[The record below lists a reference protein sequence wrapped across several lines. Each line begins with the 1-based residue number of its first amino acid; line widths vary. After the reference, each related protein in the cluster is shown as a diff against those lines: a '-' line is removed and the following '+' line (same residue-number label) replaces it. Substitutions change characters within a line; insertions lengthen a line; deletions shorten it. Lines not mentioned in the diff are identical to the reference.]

1 MRIQN
6 LINPQVLENAVANKM
21 VVVRDKPDLG
31 ISISCY
37 TQSCAWNNEW
47 DEASLLLRGMVW
59 DTETGTIISRCM
71 PKFFNHNQQ
80 DITHLVGLEYEI
92 FTKYDGTLIHFGHLE
107 DQLFMTTKLSSDHR
121 ILDLAHHVLDEYPHS
136 RYEIHKFVKEHNVTL
151 VCEFLHP
158 ANRIV
163 VDYKGLKEFVVLDI
177 IDNETGNSKFHELN
191 FELPSFIKAFSHGI
205 FNDDPYDKISE
216 LYEKYNN
223 LKGNQFEGFIF
234 RFSNGERIKVKLLD
248 YILMHKI
255 VTNTTAK
262 DVIQAACDQTSLDLF
277 IDNVPDELATFVKK
291 IYFEISHLIDSRISN
306 SIEAHERIKTALEHI
321 SQNKHYVKSEYA
333 GMLNNLK
340 NDFADLDYSPAL
352 CYAMADA
359 DLRSLSS
366 GTKENETDLWNIC
379 CKSLKLKF
387 KELNSQY
394 EKEMI
399 YD

>member
-191 FELPSFIKAFSHGI
+191 FELSSFIKAFSHGI
-205 FNDDPYDKISE
+205 FNDDPYNKISE
-216 LYEKYNN
+216 LYEKFNH

-234 RFSNGERIKVKLLD
+234 KFSNGERIKVKLLD

-255 VTNTTAK
+255 VTNVTAK
-262 DVIQAACDQTSLDLF
+262 DIITSACQKTSLELF
-277 IDNVPDELATFVKK
+277 IDNIPDELATYVKK
-291 IYFEISHLIDSRISN
+291 IYFEVSDLIESRILD
-306 SIEAHERIKTALEHI
+306 SIKAHEKIKIVLE
-321 SQNKHYVKSEYA
+321 STYGRKEYSKSEYA
-333 GMLNNLK
+333 VMLQNSK
-340 NDFADLDYSPAL
+340 NELDNLDYSDAL
-352 CYAMADA
+352 CYAMADTEIRQSN
-359 DLRSLSS
+359 L
-366 GTKENETDLWNIC
+366 GIEENESLLWEIS
-379 CKSLKLKF
+379 CKSLKAKL

-399 YD
+399 YV